1 MKKISKL
8 LVAVIISTCVLAF
21 MPSNNCLAMAESDD
35 EVRTIKVAD
44 TIKPAI
50 IRDGGGGSKDSSAAG
65 AIDGIDATGS
75 VDVGGLQTVIGKLLN
90 FLQIASGLLAVLIIA
105 LVGFNY
111 ILATSSDMKKE
122 MKEKALPIIVGIV
135 LVFGATSIAKFFIGV
150 AA

>member
-21 MPSNNCLAMAESDD
+21 MPGNNCMA
-35 EVRTIKVAD
+35 IAD
-44 TIKPAI
+44 LK
-50 IRDGGGGSKDSSAAG
+50 DGGGGLKTTAGG
-65 AIDGIDATGS
+65 AIDGLNATGS
-75 VDVGGLQTVIGKLLN
+75 VDVGGLQKVIGTLLN
-90 FLQIASGLLAVLIIA
+90 FLQIASGLVAVLMIA
-105 LVGFNY
+105 IVGFNY

-122 MKEKALPIIVGIV
+122 MKEKALPIIIGIV

>member
-21 MPSNNCLAMAESDD
+21 MPGNNCMAMADL
-35 EVRTIKVAD
+35 K
-44 TIKPAI
+44 
-50 IRDGGGGSKDSSAAG
+50 DGGGGLKTTVGG
-65 AIDGIDATGS
+65 AIDGLNVAGD
-75 VDVGGLQTVIGKLLN
+75 VDVGGLQKVIGTLLN
-90 FLQIASGLLAVLIIA
+90 FLQIAI
-105 LVGFNY
+105 VGFNY

-122 MKEKALPIIVGIV
+122 MKEKALPIIIGIV

>member
-21 MPSNNCLAMAESDD
+21 MPGNNCMAMADL
-35 EVRTIKVAD
+35 K
-44 TIKPAI
+44 
-50 IRDGGGGSKDSSAAG
+50 DGGGGLKTTVGG
-65 AIDGIDATGS
+65 AIDGLNVAGD
-75 VDVGGLQTVIGKLLN
+75 VDVGGLQKVIGTLLN
-90 FLQIASGLLAVLIIA
+90 FLQIASGLVAVLMIA
-105 LVGFNY
+105 IVGFNY

-122 MKEKALPIIVGIV
+122 MKEMKEKALPIIIGIV

>member
-21 MPSNNCLAMAESDD
+21 MPYNNCMAMSEGYEELEA
-35 EVRTIKVAD
+35 VKIAD
-44 TIKPAI
+44 QPSQALTG
-50 IRDGGGGSKDSSAAG
+50 GGGGSKTITAAG
-65 AIDGIDATGS
+65 AIDGLNATGS
-75 VDVGGLQTVIGKLLN
+75 VDAGGLQTVIGKLLN
-90 FLQIASGLLAVLIIA
+90 FLQIASGLVAVLMIA
-105 LVGFNY
+105 IVGFNY

-122 MKEKALPIIVGIV
+122 MKEKALPIIIGIV